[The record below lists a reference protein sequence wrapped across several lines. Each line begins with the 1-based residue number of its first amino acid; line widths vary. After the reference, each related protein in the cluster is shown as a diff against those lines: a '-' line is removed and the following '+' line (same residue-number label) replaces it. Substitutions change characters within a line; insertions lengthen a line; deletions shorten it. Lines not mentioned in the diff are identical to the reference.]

1 MCVTAVFSVEA
12 VSADRRAKAK
22 SAADGQEIYSSMCAS
37 CHGLDGRGGERAP
50 DIAQS
55 GAVQSL
61 SDEKLRRVVEQGV
74 PGTGMPPFHS
84 LRRSEVGA
92 VISYLRVLQ
101 GKGPTTALPGDAARG
116 RTLFFG
122 ASGCASCHMVAGQGG
137 FIAADLSAY
146 AGSHNAA
153 EIKNALTH
161 AGPDFESSMKH
172 VAVTTRSGDKFDGLI
187 RNEDNFS
194 LQLQAIDGTFHF
206 FLKSDVASV
215 APLPSIMPTKDVG
228 AMPSDDSNDLV
239 KFLVSAGRTDSTAVR
254 SEDRD

>member
-1 MCVTAVFSVEA
+1 
-12 VSADRRAKAK
+12 
-22 SAADGQEIYSSMCAS
+22 MCAS

-61 SDEKLRRVVEQGV
+61 SDEKLRHIVEQGV

-84 LRRSEVGA
+84 LRRAEVEA

-101 GKGPTTALPGDAARG
+101 GKGPTAALPGDAARG
-116 RTLFFG
+116 RSLFFG
-122 ASGCASCHMVAGQGG
+122 ALGCSSCHMVGGQGG

-153 EIKNALTH
+153 EVKNALTH
-161 AGPDFESSMKH
+161 SGPDLQSSIKH

-194 LQLQAIDGTFHF
+194 IQLQAMDGTFHF
-206 FLKSDVASV
+206 FLKSDVSGV
-215 APLPSIMPTKDVG
+215 TPLPSIMPTQDVG
-228 AMPSDDSNDLV
+228 SVSITDSNDLV
-239 KFLVSAGRTDSTAVR
+239 KFLVSSGRAEGTPVG
-254 SEDRD
+254 SEDHE